1 MALACFRV
9 MSEPPVTGE
18 DDTRRTRLANERT
31 FLAWWR
37 TALATEGLAL
47 AAGKVVPELT
57 DSVEWPYVSLGLLLA
72 LVGMALAL
80 CGWWRHTTVDH
91 ALRGGEEAAPPGW
104 LIAILAA
111 LLSAAGAL
119 IAALI
124 LFG

>member
-1 MALACFRV
+1 

-18 DDTRRTRLANERT
+18 DATRRTRLANERT

-47 AAGKVVPELT
+47 ASGKVVPEIT

-72 LVGMALAL
+72 LVGTALAL
-80 CGWWRHTTVDH
+80 CGWWRHATVDH
-91 ALRGGEEAAPPGW
+91 ALRGGEEAAPPAW
-104 LIAILAA
+104 LIAILGA
-111 LLSAAGAL
+111 LLGASGAL
-119 IAALI
+119 IAVLV

>member
-1 MALACFRV
+1 
-9 MSEPPVTGE
+9 MSEQTGV
-18 DDTRRTRLANERT
+18 DATRRTRLANERT

-47 AAGKVVPELT
+47 ASGKVVPEIT

-72 LVGMALAL
+72 LLGTALAL
-80 CGWWRHTTVDH
+80 CGWWRHATVDH

-104 LIAILAA
+104 LIAILGA
-111 LLSAAGAL
+111 LLGSAGAL
-119 IAALI
+119 IAVLI